1 VLRSGGLKV
10 RLAQGNCVGEF
21 KGKGRD
27 GVFGSDQRRLRDLKG
42 QREMKQFKNVGLK
55 TKSSL
60 GLDCC

>member
-1 VLRSGGLKV
+1 MLRLGGLKV

-21 KGKGRD
+21 KGKG
-27 GVFGSDQRRLRDLKG
+27 GGKVFGNDQRRLRGFEGTKG
-42 QREMKQFKNVGLK
+42 MKQFKNVGLK

>member
-1 VLRSGGLKV
+1 M
-10 RLAQGNCVGEF
+10 RLAQVNCVGKF
-21 KGKGRD
+21 KGKRRD
-27 GVFGSDQRRLRDLKG
+27 RVFGNNQRQLRDLKG

>member
-1 VLRSGGLKV
+1 MHKITVLASSEIR
-10 RLAQGNCVGEF
+10 
-21 KGKGRD
+21 
-27 GVFGSDQRRLRDLKG
+27 GVAESLIMTKDDLEILRG